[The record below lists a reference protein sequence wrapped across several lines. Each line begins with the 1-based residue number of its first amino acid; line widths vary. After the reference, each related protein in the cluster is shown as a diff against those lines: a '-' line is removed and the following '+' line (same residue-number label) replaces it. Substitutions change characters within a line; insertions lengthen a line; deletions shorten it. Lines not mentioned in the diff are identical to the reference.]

1 MAKGQI
7 YIRKFPHSFYIG
19 QTDTA
24 DAENQYNRT
33 AAHTAAACRVNIY
46 GGHSESGGT
55 RWKKAE
61 IMKDVESLS
70 PEDKEIRN
78 VGLKNTTYYTYDIN
92 SFQSVVDEFTRAGF
106 YSTREGQKKI
116 TLKDK
121 LDIAEIS
128 VIYWYLATGHT
139 LLNSDQGGKYGLKF
153 SPEKSN

>member
-7 YIRKFPHSFYIG
+7 YIRKFPNSFYIG

-33 AAHTAAACRVNIY
+33 AAHTAAACHVNIY
-46 GGHSESGGT
+46 KGQKKAGDA
-55 RWKKAE
+55 RWKKAQ
-61 IMKDVESLS
+61 IVNDVESLS

-92 SFQSVVDEFTRAGF
+92 SFQSVIDEFTRAGF

-128 VIYWYLATGHT
+128 VIY
-139 LLNSDQGGKYGLKF
+139 
-153 SPEKSN
+153 

>member
-7 YIRKFPHSFYIG
+7 YIRKFPDDSFYIG

-33 AAHTAAACRVNIY
+33 AAHTAAACCVNIY

-55 RWKKAE
+55 RWKKAQ
-61 IMKDVESLS
+61 MVSDVESLS

-92 SFQSVVDEFTRAGF
+92 NFQSVIDEFTRAGF

-128 VIYWYLATGHT
+128 VIY
-139 LLNSDQGGKYGLKF
+139 
-153 SPEKSN
+153 

>member
-7 YIRKFPHSFYIG
+7 YIREFPDKSFYIG
-19 QTDTA
+19 QTNTA

-61 IMKDVESLS
+61 IIKDVGSLY
-70 PEDKEIRN
+70 PEDKEIRK

-92 SFQSVVDEFTRAGF
+92 NFQSVVDEFTKAGF
-106 YSTREGQKKI
+106 YSTRENQRKI
-116 TLKDK
+116 TLNDK

-128 VIYWYLATGHT
+128 VIY
-139 LLNSDQGGKYGLKF
+139 
-153 SPEKSN
+153 

>member
-46 GGHSESGGT
+46 G
-55 RWKKAE
+55 AE
-61 IMKDVESLS
+61 IIKDVESLS

-106 YSTREGQKKI
+106 YSTREEQRKI

-128 VIYWYLATGHT
+128 VIY
-139 LLNSDQGGKYGLKF
+139 
-153 SPEKSN
+153 